1 VIGGSELGST
11 HPAASVATRPAAKAV
26 VVDDDRRLLGVIE
39 RGLRLHGFV
48 VTTFADPLEALEY
61 LETTTADVV
70 VLDVMMPELDGVSL
84 CRRLRQN
91 HAVPILMLSARDT
104 VPDRILGL
112 ESGADDYLTKPFE
125 VAELAARL
133 RALIRRSERDS
144 ADANEAPL
152 SYAGILLDARRHQ
165 VTRDGDAIA
174 LTPIEYKL
182 LEYLMRNP
190 EAVVSREAILANVWG
205 YEGGDSNALDV
216 HVGHLREKLE
226 GNERPRLIQTVRSF
240 GYTLQQQA

>member
-1 VIGGSELGST
+1 VSGKLAGAPSSGRI
-11 HPAASVATRPAAKAV
+11 AKAV
-26 VVDDDRRLLGVIE
+26 VVDDDTRLLGVIE
-39 RGLRLHGFV
+39 RGLRLHGFEV
-48 VTTFADPLEALEY
+48 ATFSDPLEALTY
-61 LETTTADVV
+61 VETRPADVV

-84 CRRLRQN
+84 CRRLRLTQSL
-91 HAVPILMLSARDT
+91 PILMLSARDT

-133 RALIRRSERDS
+133 RALIRRTERDTS
-144 ADANEAPL
+144 DDGLAYADVQ
-152 SYAGILLDARRHQ
+152 LDARRHL
-165 VTRDGDAIA
+165 VTRGGDPIS
-174 LTPIEYKL
+174 LTPTEYKL
-182 LEYLMRNP
+182 LEYFMRNP
-190 EAVVSREAILANVWG
+190 EAVLSRESILGNVWG

-226 GNERPRLIQTVRSF
+226 ANQRPRLIQTVRSF

>member
-1 VIGGSELGST
+1 MIAESLSQPSGARTV
-11 HPAASVATRPAAKAV
+11 KAI

-39 RGLRLHGFV
+39 RGLRLHGFEV
-48 VTTFADPLEALEY
+48 VTFSDPLEVLKY
-61 LETTTADVV
+61 VETRPADVA

-84 CRRLRQN
+84 CRRLRQT
-91 HAVPILMLSARDT
+91 HSLPILMLSARDT

-125 VAELAARL
+125 LAELAARL
-133 RALIRRSERDS
+133 RALVRRTGRDAAEERLAY
-144 ADANEAPL
+144 ADVV
-152 SYAGILLDARRHQ
+152 LDPRRHQ
-165 VTRDGDAIA
+165 VTRDAHQIA
-174 LTPIEYKL
+174 LTPTEYKL

-190 EAVVSREAILANVWG
+190 EVVMSREAILSNVWG

-226 GNERPRLIQTVRSF
+226 MDGRPRLIQTVRSF